1 MSEQATTT
9 EAPAAAEASA
19 AGETPAGPEG
29 LGPTEQ
35 NEVIY
40 RVDGR
45 VAWITINRPHRR
57 NAMTRNTVRF
67 LTEAFVMAGE
77 DPDIWAVVIT
87 GTGDKA
93 FCAGGDMKE
102 MDEIA
107 RSGRQIH
114 TPMTGLY
121 RALLE
126 VMLETYKPV
135 IAAINGHAIAG
146 GCEIVLASDIR
157 IAVEGATIG
166 LTEARRGM
174 GANFGSVV
182 LPRLIPRALAMDLLY
197 TARTI
202 PVEEARDLGLINR
215 VVPRES
221 FQAEVRAYLDQIL
234 ANSPVS
240 LRRYKEMATKSWGL
254 PVAAALRLN
263 VGPNPYTSEDRVEGV
278 RAFLEKRAP
287 QWKNR

>member
-1 MSEQATTT
+1 MSDGLIVGS
-9 EAPAAAEASA
+9 AE
-19 AGETPAGPEG
+19 
-29 LGPTEQ
+29 
-35 NEVIY
+35 EVLY
-40 RVDGR
+40 EVKDQ
-45 VAWITINRPHRR
+45 VAWITINRPERR
-57 NAMTRNTVRF
+57 NAISRHTVQ
-67 LTEAFVMAGE
+67 LLVEAFVEAND
-77 DPDIWAVVIT
+77 DPDVWAVVIT

-102 MDEIA
+102 MDSVA
-107 RSGRQIH
+107 KAGRQVH
-114 TPMTGLY
+114 TPMTGAY

-126 VMLETYKPV
+126 VILETYKPV
-135 IAAINGHAIAG
+135 IAALNGHALAG
-146 GCEIVLASDIR
+146 GCEIALASDIR

-182 LPRLIPRALAMDLLY
+182 LPRLIPRALAMDMLY
-197 TARTI
+197 TARMV
-202 PVEEARDLGLINR
+202 PVEEALQMGLVNR
-215 VVPRES
+215 VVARED
-221 FQAEVRAYLDQIL
+221 FEAEVANYVASIV

-254 PVAAALRLN
+254 PVTSALRLN
-263 VGPNPYTSEDRVEGV
+263 VGPNPYTSEDRAEGV

>member
-1 MSEQATTT
+1 MSEGLTAGT
-9 EAPAAAEASA
+9 ED
-19 AGETPAGPEG
+19 
-29 LGPTEQ
+29 
-35 NEVIY
+35 EVLY
-40 RVDGR
+40 EVRDR
-45 VAWITINRPHRR
+45 VAWITINRPERR
-57 NAMTRNTVRF
+57 NAMSRSTVQR
-67 LTEAFVMAGE
+67 LTEAFVEAG
-77 DPDIWAVVIT
+77 DDQDVWAVVIT

-102 MDEIA
+102 MDDIA
-107 RSGRQIH
+107 RAGRQVH
-114 TPMTGLY
+114 TPMTGLH

-157 IAVEGATIG
+157 IAVESATIG
-166 LTEARRGM
+166 LTEAKRGM

-202 PVEEARDLGLINR
+202 PAAEAQELGLINI
-215 VVPRES
+215 VVRDGDLES
-221 FQAEVRAYLDQIL
+221 AVQDYLDRIL

-240 LRRYKEMATKSWGL
+240 LRRYKEMATKSWGM
-254 PVAAALRLN
+254 PIASALRLN
-263 VGPNPYTSEDRVEGV
+263 VGPNPYTSEDRAEGV

-287 QWKNR
+287 EWKNR

>member
-1 MSEQATTT
+1 MSDGLTAGT
-9 EAPAAAEASA
+9 ED
-19 AGETPAGPEG
+19 
-29 LGPTEQ
+29 
-35 NEVIY
+35 EVLY
-40 RVDGR
+40 EVTDR
-45 VAWITINRPHRR
+45 VARITINRPHRR
-57 NAMTRNTVRF
+57 NAMSRHTVQK
-67 LTEAFVMAGE
+67 LVEAFVEAGD
-77 DPDIWAVVIT
+77 DPDVWAVVIT
-87 GTGDKA
+87 GAGDKA

-102 MDEIA
+102 MDDIA
-107 RSGRQIH
+107 RAGRQVH
-114 TPMTGLY
+114 TPMTGEY

-126 VMLETYKPV
+126 VILETYKPV

-146 GCEIVLASDIR
+146 GCEIVLACDIR
-157 IAVEGATIG
+157 IAVEEATIG
-166 LTEARRGM
+166 LTEAKRGM

-202 PVEEARDLGLINR
+202 PAQEAKELGLINR
-215 VVPRES
+215 VVGAGELDGAV
-221 FQAEVRAYLDQIL
+221 QEYLDSIL

-254 PVAAALRLN
+254 PISSALRLN
-263 VGPNPYTSEDRVEGV
+263 VGPNPYTSEDRAEGV

>member
-1 MSEQATTT
+1 MSDGL
-9 EAPAAAEASA
+9 A
-19 AGETPAGPEG
+19 AGAPD
-29 LGPTEQ
+29 
-35 NEVIY
+35 EVLY
-40 RVDGR
+40 EVRDK
-45 VAWITINRPHRR
+45 VAWITINRPERR
-57 NAMTRNTVRF
+57 NAMSRNTVQRLVESF
-67 LTEAFVMAGE
+67 VEAGD
-77 DPDIWAVVIT
+77 DPDVWAVVIT
-87 GTGDKA
+87 GAGDKA

-102 MDEIA
+102 MDDIA
-107 RSGRQIH
+107 KAGRQVH
-114 TPMTGLY
+114 TPMTGMY

-157 IAVEGATIG
+157 IAVEDATIG
-166 LTEARRGM
+166 LTEAKRGM

-202 PVEEARDLGLINR
+202 PAQEAKDLGLVNQ
-215 VVPRES
+215 VVAAGELEGAV
-221 FQAEVRAYLDQIL
+221 QAYLDTIL

-240 LRRYKEMATKSWGL
+240 LRRYKEMATKSWGM
-254 PVAAALRLN
+254 PISSALRLN
-263 VGPNPYTSEDRVEGV
+263 VGPNPYTSEDRAEGV

-287 QWKNR
+287 EWKNR

>member
-1 MSEQATTT
+1 MSDGLTAGT
-9 EAPAAAEASA
+9 ED
-19 AGETPAGPEG
+19 
-29 LGPTEQ
+29 
-35 NEVIY
+35 EVLY
-40 RVDGR
+40 EVTDR
-45 VAWITINRPHRR
+45 VARITINRPHRR
-57 NAMTRNTVRF
+57 NAMSRHTVQK
-67 LTEAFVMAGE
+67 LVEAFVEAGD
-77 DPDIWAVVIT
+77 DPDVWAVVIT
-87 GTGDKA
+87 GAGDKA

-102 MDEIA
+102 MDDIA
-107 RSGRQIH
+107 RAGRQVH
-114 TPMTGLY
+114 TPMTGEY

-126 VMLETYKPV
+126 VILETYKPV

-146 GCEIVLASDIR
+146 GCEIVLACDIR
-157 IAVEGATIG
+157 IAVEEATIG
-166 LTEARRGM
+166 LTEAKRGM

-202 PVEEARDLGLINR
+202 PAQEAKELGLINR
-215 VVPRES
+215 VVGAGELEGAV
-221 FQAEVRAYLDQIL
+221 QEYLDSIL

-254 PVAAALRLN
+254 PISSALRLN
-263 VGPNPYTSEDRVEGV
+263 VGPNPYTSEDRAEGV

>member
-1 MSEQATTT
+1 MSDGML
-9 EAPAAAEASA
+9 
-19 AGETPAGPEG
+19 AGTAD
-29 LGPTEQ
+29 
-35 NEVIY
+35 EVLY
-40 RVDGR
+40 EVKDR
-45 VAWITINRPHRR
+45 VAWITINRPERR
-57 NAMTRNTVRF
+57 NAMSRNTVRL
-67 LTEAFVMAGE
+67 LTEAFVEAGE
-77 DPDIWAVVIT
+77 DPDVWAVVIT

-102 MDEIA
+102 MDDIA
-107 RSGRQIH
+107 KAGRQVH
-114 TPMTGLY
+114 TPMTGMY

-135 IAAINGHAIAG
+135 IAAINGHALAG

-157 IAVEGATIG
+157 IAVEGSTIG
-166 LTEARRGM
+166 LTEAKRGM

-197 TARTI
+197 TGRMV
-202 PVEEARDLGLINR
+202 PVAEAKELGLVNQ
-215 VVPRES
+215 VVAREEFKS
-221 FQAEVRAYLDQIL
+221 AVQTYLDGIL

-240 LRRYKEMATKSWGL
+240 LRRYKEMATKSWGM
-254 PVAAALRLN
+254 PIASALRLN
-263 VGPNPYTSEDRVEGV
+263 VGPNPYTSEDRAEGV

>member
-1 MSEQATTT
+1 MSDGLL
-9 EAPAAAEASA
+9 
-19 AGETPAGPEG
+19 AGTAD
-29 LGPTEQ
+29 
-35 NEVIY
+35 EVLY
-40 RVDGR
+40 EVKGR
-45 VAWITINRPHRR
+45 AAWITINRPERR
-57 NAMTRNTVRF
+57 NAMSRHTVRL
-67 LTEAFVMAGE
+67 LTEAFVEAGE
-77 DPDIWAVVIT
+77 DPDVWAVVIT

-102 MDEIA
+102 MDDVA
-107 RSGRQIH
+107 KAGRQVH

-135 IAAINGHAIAG
+135 IAAINGHALAG

-166 LTEARRGM
+166 LTEAKRGM

-197 TARTI
+197 TARSV
-202 PVEEARDLGLINR
+202 PVEEAKELGLINK
-215 VVPRES
+215 VVSRED
-221 FQAEVRAYLDQIL
+221 FEAEVQGYLDTIL

-240 LRRYKEMATKSWGL
+240 LRRYKEMATKSWGM
-254 PVAAALRLN
+254 PIASALRLN
-263 VGPNPYTSEDRVEGV
+263 VGPNPYTSEDRAEGV

-287 QWKNR
+287 EWKNR

>member
-1 MSEQATTT
+1 MND
-9 EAPAAAEASA
+9 
-19 AGETPAGPEG
+19 G
-29 LGPTEQ
+29 LTQGTAD
-35 NEVIY
+35 EVLFE
-40 RVDGR
+40 VKGR
-45 VAWITINRPHRR
+45 VAWITINRPERR
-57 NAMTRNTVRF
+57 NAISRNTVLL
-67 LTEAFVMAGE
+67 LTEAFVDAGE
-77 DPDIWAVVIT
+77 DPDVWAIVIT
-87 GTGDKA
+87 GAGDKA

-102 MDEIA
+102 MDDIA
-107 RSGRQIH
+107 KAGRQVH
-114 TPMTGLY
+114 TPMTGMY

-135 IAAINGHAIAG
+135 IAAINGHALAG
-146 GCEIVLASDIR
+146 GCEIALASDIR

-166 LTEARRGM
+166 LTEAKRGM

-197 TARTI
+197 TARMV
-202 PVEEARDLGLINR
+202 PAQEAKDLGLINM

-221 FQAEVRAYLDQIL
+221 FDAAVQEYLDSIL

-254 PVAAALRLN
+254 PVSSALRLN
-263 VGPNPYTSEDRVEGV
+263 VGPNPYTSEDRAEGV

-287 QWKNR
+287 EWKNR